1 MIRKQASPDHDEPDL
16 TSYMGRWV
24 ALLGNRIVGQGGT
37 PDQALV
43 AAKSARYKE
52 IPTVVYVPLQYEL
65 IFSPMLEKVVAILP
79 ENVTIYLVG
88 GGVRDALLRRLT
100 HDLDFV
106 LQGDVLKIARQV
118 ADRLGAAY
126 FPLDEERGT
135 ARLVLISDEAREVF
149 DFASMRGPDLETDL
163 RARDFTINAIAVDVH
178 RPQALLDPL
187 GGAVDLW
194 ANSLRACSP
203 SAFVDDPL
211 RVLRAIRLAAVLK
224 LKILPETRKIMRQ
237 SVPGLIHIS
246 AERLRDELF
255 NILNGPKQSTALR
268 ALDMLEALPYILPG
282 IASMHGV
289 EQSAPHEMDVW
300 DHTLNVMKK
309 LESILNALTPVYN
322 PDSAS
327 NLILGLLVLH
337 LGRFR
342 RQISDH
348 SNRSLVI
355 DRSIRALQFMAVL
368 YHDAGKP
375 LTRQVNEQ
383 GKVSFHNHAEVGS
396 QLATKGAA
404 FLRLSN
410 TETERLAIIVR
421 HHLLPFLI
429 LKDDQQPS
437 RKAIYRFFRKT
448 REAGVDICLLSL
460 ADLWASYDEALPSE
474 VWSKHLN
481 VVRVLLE
488 AWWEHPEE
496 SISPLPL
503 VNGTDLIHELQLTP
517 GPLIGKLLE
526 AIRESQATGQ
536 IYTRQ
541 DALALA
547 KKIRNQEKQD

>member
-1 MIRKQASPDHDEPDL
+1 MIRKQASQDHDEPDL
-16 TSYMGRWV
+16 TPYTGRWV
-24 ALLGNRIVGQGGT
+24 ALLGNCIVGQGGT

-52 IPTVVYVPLQYEL
+52 TPRVVYVPLQYEL

-79 ENVTIYLVG
+79 ENVTVYLVG
-88 GGVRDALLRRLT
+88 GAVRDAMLRRLT

-106 LQGDVLKIARQV
+106 LQGDVFKIARQM

-163 RARDFTINAIAVDVH
+163 KARDFTLNAMAIDVH
-178 RPQALLDPL
+178 HPQALLDPL

-194 ANSLRACSP
+194 ENSLRACSP
-203 SAFVDDPL
+203 SAFQDDPL

-224 LKILPETRKIMRQ
+224 LKILPETRKLLRH
-237 SVPGLIHIS
+237 SVPGLARIS
-246 AERLRDELF
+246 AERIRDELF
-255 NILNGPKQSTALR
+255 NILNGPKQATALR
-268 ALDMLEALPYILPG
+268 ALDMLEALPFILPG

-289 EQSAPHEMDVW
+289 EQSPPHEMDVW
-300 DHTLNVMKK
+300 SHTLDVMKK
-309 LESILNALTPVYN
+309 LESILNALTPAYN

-327 NLILGLLVLH
+327 NLLLGLLVLH

-342 RQISDH
+342 QQISYH

-355 DRSIRALQFMAVL
+355 DRTLRALQFMAAL

-375 LTRQVNEQ
+375 LTRQVSEY
-383 GKVSFHNHAEVGS
+383 GKVSFYNHAKVGA
-396 QLATKGAA
+396 QLATKGAV

-410 TETERLAIIVR
+410 SETERLVIIVR
-421 HHLLPFLI
+421 HHLQPFLI
-429 LKDDQQPS
+429 SKDSQQPS
-437 RKAIYRFFRKT
+437 RKAIYRFFRET

-460 ADLWASYDEALPSE
+460 ADLWATYGMALPSE

-503 VNGTDLIHELQLTP
+503 LNGTDLINELQLTP

-526 AIRESQATGQ
+526 AIQESQATGQ
-536 IYTRQ
+536 VHTRQ
-541 DALALA
+541 DALDLA
-547 KKIRNQEKQD
+547 KELSRQEKQD